1 MNGLV
6 PLYESRESL
15 LPFSTL
21 CHVQIQQEIG
31 NLQRERG
38 SSPEFDRAGSLTSDS
53 QPPEV

>member
-31 NLQRERG
+31 NLQPERG
-38 SSPEFDRAGSLTSDS
+38 SSPEFDRAGSLISDS
-53 QPPEV
+53 